1 MKLTRATYPSIF
13 AIIIFML
20 IRITIKQFSEEFAEQ
35 IFFPTL
41 IIFIILL
48 LVSIAFIIKDKEF
61 IHVVTDERTK
71 KVDQS
76 AGYYSWWFTIIF
88 AYVYG
93 TIAYI
98 MSFTITQYVFVLISE
113 MFVTMLVFH
122 MYFNFKG
129 EL

>member
-1 MKLTRATYPSIF
+1 MKLTRATYPSIA
-13 AIIIFML
+13 AIIVFIL
-20 IRITIKQFSEEFAEQ
+20 IRETIEQFSEELAEQ

-41 IIFIILL
+41 IIFIVLL
-48 LVSIAFIIKDKEF
+48 IVSIAFIIKDKEF

-71 KVDQS
+71 KVDRS
-76 AGYYSWWFTIIF
+76 AGYYSWWFTIVF
-88 AYVYG
+88 AYIYG

-98 MSFTITQYVFVLISE
+98 MKFTITQYVFVLISE